1 MVSSVQAGSAACST
15 ASVFIIARRSGDT
28 CLGPRVNPPAEASGW
43 VYFKQGNGEQIAVI
57 MCNRGGG
64 GMAGGEEGKEESCKN
79 RFLQEGG
86 FRLREGHGLCVC
98 ARVRVIQFLKVN
110 AGIRIVGIPPEIMFL
125 NCACACVCS
134 IHALLCKCVFSCK
147 LFGIVLFL

>member
-64 GMAGGEEGKEESCKN
+64 GGLWLEGRKERKS
-79 RFLQEGG
+79 
-86 FRLREGHGLCVC
+86 H
-98 ARVRVIQFLKVN
+98 ARTGSFTRVDS
-110 AGIRIVGIPPEIMFL
+110 G
-125 NCACACVCS
+125 
-134 IHALLCKCVFSCK
+134 
-147 LFGIVLFL
+147 